1 MFNMY
6 EVISSAFRCLFNRKQ
21 KKKKADTQVS
31 VSSLMERIDQID
43 YVLCKEGSRSCRVF
57 CFRGHTAEGG

>member
-1 MFNMY
+1 MF
-6 EVISSAFRCLFNRKQ
+6 EVISLVFRCLFNRKR
-21 KKKKADTQVS
+21 KKKADTQVS
-31 VSSLMERIDQID
+31 VSSFMERIDQID